1 MIVTKKELITAA
13 QKMHDRMFLSNT
25 DKRPILL
32 DQCGSGWNPIESTKY
47 FLNSKV
53 VLITRDPRDQFA
65 EIKYYKNGGS
75 VNGFV
80 DWYQEMQNR
89 LELINDSKV
98 LKIRFEDFVKK
109 TMKNSKRILCNH
121 LSIPL
126 SNLSDYRPELSEKN
140 IGKFKKLITKDE
152 INIIESKLSEYI
164 LE

>member
-1 MIVTKKELITAA
+1 M
-13 QKMHDRMFLSNT
+13 
-25 DKRPILL
+25 
-32 DQCGSGWNPIESTKY
+32 
-47 FLNSKV
+47 

-98 LKIRFEDFVKK
+98 LKIRFEDFVKNNEK
-109 TMKNSKRILCNH
+109 FKEILCNH